1 MFSKKCDFCL
11 VFGTMLH
18 VRLVETDRRFRGA
31 FCLDYLDRKHL
42 WNVGQFLSHYTAQHP
57 RKQSSSYSS

>member
-42 WNVGQFLSHYTAQHP
+42 
-57 RKQSSSYSS
+57 